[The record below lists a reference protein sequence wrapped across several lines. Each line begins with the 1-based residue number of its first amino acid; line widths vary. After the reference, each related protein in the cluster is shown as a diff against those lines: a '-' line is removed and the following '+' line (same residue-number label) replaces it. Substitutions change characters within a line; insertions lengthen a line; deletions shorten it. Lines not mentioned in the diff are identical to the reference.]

1 MRRLGADITVTAESK
16 PRLAV
21 DIGGTFTDLVLRS
34 SDGTVTTAKV
44 PTTPANITEGI
55 LEGVAKVGAVPSAL
69 EAFVHGTTI
78 ALNALLERKTPSV
91 GLITTA
97 GFRDVLEIM
106 RTNRPDMYD
115 HQQEKPIPL
124 VARRWRHE
132 ISARMTYTGDTVV
145 DVDSDEVR
153 SIASDFE
160 SGGISTIAVC
170 LLHAY
175 ANPAHEKA
183 VERLL
188 VDLMPHSVISLSS
201 DVSRVWREFERTS
214 TTVSNAATKPIV
226 SEYLEDLETSLG
238 AHNFGGEV
246 LIMQSNGGVMAAA
259 EARRRPVATLM
270 SGPVG
275 GVTGATDVARR
286 RMESANLVT
295 LDIGGTSADVAII
308 DRAEAVSRTVGHI
321 GPWPIMVPMVDIESI
336 GAGGGSI
343 AKVDPFGGLSVG
355 PESAGAVPG
364 PACVG
369 QGGREATVTD
379 ANLVLGRLNP
389 AYYLAGDLSLDVEAA
404 RHAIEE
410 NVARP
415 FNMTCEEAALGI
427 ITVINSN
434 MTRLLW
440 EVMISRGYDPREFAL
455 LAFGGAG
462 PLHACELAHALGIR
476 DVLIPAGPGAFS
488 AFGILMADARH
499 DFERMLVRA
508 GKELTEEELRA
519 AFSELETQA
528 RSAIERERVD
538 YANVDFIR
546 IVELRYVG
554 QDHPLA
560 VDLPASDSEGGTML
574 SVARRLF
581 HEKHQR
587 LYGFRRDNTPVE
599 PVRIQ
604 LSAVGRNERS
614 HVSVAHAGTPGRT
627 KPKTHR
633 SLFFGNAFHDVAIYE
648 RENLD
653 PGFAV
658 SGPCVVEESTSTT
671 YVPPGSGLKVSEDGI
686 LHLAIQGTAES
697 A

>member
-1 MRRLGADITVTAESK
+1 MERRLRSMLFSSVR
-16 PRLAV
+16 RLQSASS
-21 DIGGTFTDLVLRS
+21 LLRDFEMS
-34 SDGTVTTAKV
+34 WKLCE
-44 PTTPANITEGI
+44 PTE
-55 LEGVAKVGAVPSAL
+55 
-69 EAFVHGTTI
+69 
-78 ALNALLERKTPSV
+78 
-91 GLITTA
+91 
-97 GFRDVLEIM
+97 
-106 RTNRPDMYD
+106 PDMYD

-145 DVDSDEVR
+145 DVDPDEVR

-188 VDLMPHSVISLSS
+188 VDIMPDSVISLSS

-238 AHNFGGEV
+238 AHNFGGEM

-343 AKVDPFGGLSVG
+343 AKVDPFGSAVG

-364 PACVG
+364 PGLRWA
-369 QGGREATVTD
+369 GRSRGD
-379 ANLVLGRLNP
+379 RDRCKPVLGRLNA

-462 PLHACELAHALGIR
+462 PLHACELAQALGIR

-508 GKELTEEELRA
+508 GKELAEEELRA

-546 IVELRYVG
+546 MSSCAMSGRIIRSLWIFRRAIRKAG
-554 QDHPLA
+554 HA
-560 VDLPASDSEGGTML
+560 VRSSATLPRRNTSAYTGFAEIHAGGTCPYPAL
-574 SVARRLF
+574 R
-581 HEKHQR
+581 
-587 LYGFRRDNTPVE
+587 
-599 PVRIQ
+599 
-604 LSAVGRNERS
+604 GR
-614 HVSVAHAGTPGRT
+614 A
-627 KPKTHR
+627 K
-633 SLFFGNAFHDVAIYE
+633 
-648 RENLD
+648 
-653 PGFAV
+653 
-658 SGPCVVEESTSTT
+658 
-671 YVPPGSGLKVSEDGI
+671 
-686 LHLAIQGTAES
+686 
-697 A
+697 